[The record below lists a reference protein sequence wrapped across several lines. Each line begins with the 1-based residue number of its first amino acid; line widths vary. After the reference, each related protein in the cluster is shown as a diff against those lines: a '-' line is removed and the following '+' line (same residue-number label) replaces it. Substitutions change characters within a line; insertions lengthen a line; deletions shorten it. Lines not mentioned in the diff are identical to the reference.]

1 MKRHLILFI
10 ALLSLIN
17 IGYSQ
22 SFSTATDNTC
32 FITITTP
39 QGTSMDARKELCRV
53 HQFSDRV
60 DLIAVDN
67 NLVICTW
74 TKAQAISYGYTLETL
89 EQYLLSILNVS
100 CGGSSGGGTST
111 EIDYS
116 RVDTTQQDTALD
128 KHVFLDSTL
137 VRITNDTLVVKFA
150 DSTYYTQLDSIKYYL
165 SQNDSIEICFD
176 TITFNTN
183 VVNLPITICNGDSAV
198 RVQICNVDTSLN
210 LKVDTTNAILYRL
223 ENKGTTDTTHTAILR
238 EISDTLTHLAEIVNE
253 LKSDCIGSNETYYI
267 NGTNTITLNASEVCS
282 YTVTVIEEKLQYSE
296 NGVTSPFDLPVGYTG
311 SSSFKNGSKFLINQ
325 VSFTGT
331 TANSKAI
338 IKIIK

>member
-1 MKRHLILFI
+1 
-10 ALLSLIN
+10 
-17 IGYSQ
+17 
-22 SFSTATDNTC
+22 
-32 FITITTP
+32 
-39 QGTSMDARKELCRV
+39 
-53 HQFSDRV
+53 
-60 DLIAVDN
+60 
-67 NLVICTW
+67 
-74 TKAQAISYGYTLETL
+74 
-89 EQYLLSILNVS
+89 
-100 CGGSSGGGTST
+100 
-111 EIDYS
+111 
-116 RVDTTQQDTALD
+116 
-128 KHVFLDSTL
+128 
-137 VRITNDTLVVKFA
+137 
-150 DSTYYTQLDSIKYYL
+150 
-165 SQNDSIEICFD
+165 
-176 TITFNTN
+176 
-183 VVNLPITICNGDSAV
+183 LPITICNGDSAV